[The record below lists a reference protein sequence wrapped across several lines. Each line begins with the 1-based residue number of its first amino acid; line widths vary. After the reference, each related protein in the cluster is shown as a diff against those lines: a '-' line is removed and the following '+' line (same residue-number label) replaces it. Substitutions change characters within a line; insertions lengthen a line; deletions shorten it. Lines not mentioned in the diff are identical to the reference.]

1 MPWTTADVEKHK
13 KGLSDEGKKRWV
25 SIANGVLKSCMSDGG
40 SEGDCAGKAIRI
52 ANSKVGTNSY
62 FTYKTRQG
70 EVNKAIAKKL
80 DGKDYLV
87 VPVVMMVQ
95 GVHSGN
101 QGPLLHKIEDLGA
114 IPEVWN
120 GIPIVITHPVK
131 EGTAVSANSPEIL
144 EESSVGQV
152 FNTVVEGL
160 KLKAEAWLNVERLK
174 KVSPDVLSAVNN
186 NQPVE
191 VSVGVFN
198 EYEFTEGEYEGEK
211 YTAIAYNH
219 KPDHLALLPGE
230 IGACSLEDG
239 CGLGVNSKKKGG
251 NDVTLQEMMLSINKA
266 GYAISQ
272 IGTNEDIGFRQR
284 MDLIYNHLQSLN
296 SDNVYHYVEEV
307 YDGYVIYSK
316 SKDGETKLFKQ
327 AYKLTDDGRMEL
339 DGSALEVRRKV
350 EYVTNMTRS
359 NINNHKEKED
369 RNMPNDKCTPCVEK
383 KVNELITNSK
393 GRWVESD
400 REFLQTLTEEQLD
413 KMAPQVIE
421 KVKEVQ
427 VNVLSDED
435 KAALAAYKAEQKEKK
450 DRMIKEIQANTS
462 VELWP
467 DTELNAL
474 TDNQLK
480 RLFDSVHKEKEEV
493 DFSLYGAGMN
503 VNSGNKEEI
512 EPLYPAGVEMK

>member
-1 MPWTTADVEKHK
+1 MPWTTTDVDKHK
-13 KGLSDEGKKRWV
+13 KGLSEEGKKRWV
-25 SIANGVLKSCMSDGG
+25 SIANGVLKSCMKDGG
-40 SEGDCAGKAIRI
+40 SEDECAASAIRI

-62 FTYKTRQG
+62 TTCKTKQ
-70 EVNKAIAKKL
+70 NKEEKVSRKKL

-101 QGPLLHKIEDLGA
+101 QGPLLHRIEDLGA

-152 FNTVVEGL
+152 FNTTVEGL
-160 KLKAEAWLNVERLK
+160 KLKAEAWLNVEKLK

-186 NQPVE
+186 GQAVE

-198 EYEFTEGEYEGEK
+198 EYEYVEGEYEGEK

-219 KPDHLALLPGE
+219 KPDHLALLPDE

-239 CGLGVNSKKKGG
+239 CGLGVNSKKEGG
-251 NDVTLQEMMLSINKA
+251 KNVTLQEMMLSVNKA
-266 GYAISQ
+266 GFSISQ
-272 IGTNEDIGFRQR
+272 IGTNEDVGFRER
-284 MDLIYNHLQSLN
+284 MDLIYNYLQTLN
-296 SDNVYHYVEEV
+296 AEGTYHYVEEV
-307 YDGYVIYSK
+307 FDGYIIYSK
-316 SKDGETKLFKQ
+316 SGRGETKLYKQ
-327 AYKLTDDGRMEL
+327 AYKLTDDGRMEF

-359 NINNHKEKED
+359 NINNNKTKED
-369 RNMPNDKCTPCVEK
+369 GNMPNEKCTPCVEK
-383 KVNELITNSK
+383 KVNELIANSK

-413 KMAPQVIE
+413 KMAPQIVEKE
-421 KVKEVQ
+421 KVVQ

-435 KAALAAYKAEQKEKK
+435 KAALAAYKAEQKVKK

-462 VELWP
+462 VEMWP
-467 DTELNAL
+467 DAELNAL

-480 RLFDSVHKEKEEV
+480 RLFDSVRKEDEQV

-503 VNSGNKEEI
+503 VNAGAKDEV
-512 EPLYPAGVEMK
+512 EPLYPAGIEMK